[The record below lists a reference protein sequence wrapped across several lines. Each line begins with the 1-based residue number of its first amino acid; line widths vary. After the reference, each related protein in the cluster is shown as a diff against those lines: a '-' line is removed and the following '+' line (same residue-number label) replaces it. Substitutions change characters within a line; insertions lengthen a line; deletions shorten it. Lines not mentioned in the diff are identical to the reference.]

1 MLRVLMVRWTN
12 PPITPTGL
20 LALNDTRLSLVGV
33 VNEGR
38 GTRTGKGEFIS
49 DRYHYHRYKE
59 DIALMKR
66 DLGATGSRFSIS
78 WPRMFPQ
85 GTGQPNR
92 TGFSTAVWSMN

>member
-1 MLRVLMVRWTN
+1 MVSN
-12 PPITPTGL
+12 KDTGDV
-20 LALNDTRLSLVGV
+20 AND
-33 VNEGR
+33 
-38 GTRTGKGEFIS
+38 
-49 DRYHYHRYKE
+49 HYHRDKE

-92 TGFSTAVWSMN
+92 TGLFTAAWSMN